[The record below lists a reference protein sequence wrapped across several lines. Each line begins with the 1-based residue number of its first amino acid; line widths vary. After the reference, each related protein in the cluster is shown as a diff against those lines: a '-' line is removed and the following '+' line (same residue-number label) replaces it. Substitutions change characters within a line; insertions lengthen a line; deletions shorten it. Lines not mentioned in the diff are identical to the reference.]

1 MSAQQKKLPFFVKW
15 PWYPGRNCPSRSIE
29 NAAASLVAWNK
40 AIAVKVRSWPTL
52 MLRDAA
58 VSSGFQQKYT
68 EPKKECCH
76 VKSKRVPFWC
86 CSVLFFDW
94 TTGKVVC
101 HVFIIFRYFSNQVSD
116 WTSTIWVWIDLG
128 HVAQS
133 KSFLCSKSNF
143 SLRIFSWHARSF
155 CFVFLSIHF
164 VQICFI
170 SFNLMFFSCS
180 FHFLLCFVFHLCY
193 FFPCPSH
200 CCFVS
205 FHAFIFA
212 FS

>member
-1 MSAQQKKLPFFVKW
+1 MSAQQQKKLPFFVKW

-116 WTSTIWVWIDLG
+116 WTSTIWVWIGFGSRCTKQVIL
-128 HVAQS
+128 VQQIKFQPAYF
-133 KSFLCSKSNF
+133 FL
-143 SLRIFSWHARSF
+143 A
-155 CFVFLSIHF
+155 
-164 VQICFI
+164 
-170 SFNLMFFSCS
+170 CS
-180 FHFLLCFVFHLCY
+180 FILFCIPFNSFRSDLFHI
-193 FFPCPSH
+193 
-200 CCFVS
+200 V
-205 FHAFIFA
+205 
-212 FS
+212 